1 MAKLS
6 RIFVVSLFVLSG
18 RWRFARGGDGD
29 GEGAELKE
37 QSLLEDIFLEIQVTF
52 GRS

>member
-6 RIFVVSLFVLSG
+6 RIFAVGLFVLSG

-29 GEGAELKE
+29 GEGAE
-37 QSLLEDIFLEIQVTF
+37 SLLEDIFLEIQVTF
-52 GRS
+52 SRS